1 MTDMAADWSPVERSR
16 TYELVIDRIEQ
27 QILDG
32 TLRVGDRLPAER
44 ELAPML
50 GVSRSAVREAIR
62 SLEAQGVLTSA
73 VGAGPAGGTIVSGMP
88 GQALTRLLR
97 LHVALANFPMAD
109 VVEARVML
117 ERLSARL
124 AATHAT
130 PAQLKAM
137 EMTLDSMDDASIDK
151 ETFNQMDTQFHV
163 AVAEA
168 AGNRLVADMTI
179 AIRDS
184 MHLPL
189 LRAYAEV
196 TDWDSLA
203 SQLRAQHR
211 AVLKAIREHNARE
224 ASDLVEQHIT
234 SAYKGLPALHGQA
247 SAGTFT
253 A

>member
-1 MTDMAADWSPVERSR
+1 MSDSTSSWRPVERSR
-16 TYELVIDRIEQ
+16 AYELVVERIEE

-44 ELAPML
+44 DLAPML

-62 SLEAQGVLTSA
+62 SLEAQGVLNSA
-73 VGAGPAGGTIVSGMP
+73 VGAGPAGGTVISGLP
-88 GQALTRLLR
+88 GLALTRLLR

-117 ERLSARL
+117 ERFSAGL
-124 AATHAT
+124 AAGHAS
-130 PAQLKAM
+130 AEQIKAM
-137 EMTLDSMDDASIDK
+137 EVALDGMDDSLADQ
-151 ETFNQMDTQFHV
+151 ETFNRLDTQFHV

-168 AGNRLVADMTI
+168 GGNRLVADMTI

-184 MHLPL
+184 MHAPI

-196 TDWDSLA
+196 ADWESLA

-211 AVLKAIREHNARE
+211 AVFDAIRRHDAQV
-224 ASDLVEQHIT
+224 ASDLVEDHIR
-234 SAYKGLPALHGQA
+234 SAYQSLPSLRG
-247 SAGTFT
+247 
-253 A
+253 